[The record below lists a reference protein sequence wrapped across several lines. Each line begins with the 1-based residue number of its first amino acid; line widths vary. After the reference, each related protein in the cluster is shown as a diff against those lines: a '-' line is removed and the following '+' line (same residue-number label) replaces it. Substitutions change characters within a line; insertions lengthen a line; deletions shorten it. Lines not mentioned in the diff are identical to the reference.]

1 MPLMESRP
9 QRMRPRDAQMSG
21 TPLVSA
27 IIPTRNRPE
36 LVSQAVHSALS
47 QSYQNME
54 VVVVVDG
61 LDPATEQSLAQ
72 IADSRLHVVLL
83 PESEGAAQARNLGVI
98 AASGEWIAFLDD
110 DDEWLR
116 NKTEVQMAAA
126 GQSRHALPVV
136 SCRFF
141 AHSPNGNYTWP
152 RRLPAPEENIGEYLF
167 RRRSIFQGEGFVA
180 TPTILA
186 RRELLLKV
194 PLRSHLKKHEDWDW
208 LIRVAKQ
215 EGVGFEFAAEP
226 LAIVQVAGNRAAL
239 SNSDDW
245 RFSLNWIREMRGYV
259 SPRAYSAFV
268 LTVVA
273 DQASRQASLAEYLT
287 LPGESWRTGEPE
299 LFQLLLYAGMRA
311 FPRSARHNLRKRFTK
326 RA

>member
-1 MPLMESRP
+1 MELQPSRFP
-9 QRMRPRDAQMSG
+9 SNTGTKEMSNS
-21 TPLVSA
+21 TLVTA
-27 IIPTRNRPE
+27 VIPTKNRPE
-36 LVSQAVHSALS
+36 LVIQAVHSALA
-47 QSYQNME
+47 QSYRNIE

-61 LDPATEQSLAQ
+61 PDPATEHSLSQ
-72 IADSRLHVVLL
+72 FADSRLHVVVL
-83 PESEGAAQARNLGVI
+83 PVSEGAAQARNAGVI
-98 AASGEWIAFLDD
+98 AATGQWIAFLDD
-110 DDEWLR
+110 DDVWLPD
-116 NKTEVQMAAA
+116 KTEMQMAAV
-126 GQSRHALPVV
+126 GRSRHGLPVV

-141 AHSPNGNYTWP
+141 AHTEHGEYIWP
-152 RRLPAPEENIGEYLF
+152 RRLPAQGEDISEYLF
-167 RRRSIFQGEGFVA
+167 SRRSIFQGEGFLA

-226 LAIVQVAGNRAAL
+226 LATVQVSGNRERL

-245 RFSLNWIREMRGYV
+245 RSSLDWIREMRGYV

-273 DQASRQASLAEYLT
+273 DQASRQATLAEYLT
-287 LPGESWRTGEPE
+287 LPRESWRTGTPE
-299 LFQLLLYAGMRA
+299 LFQFLLYAGMRV
-311 FPRSARHNLRKRFTK
+311 FPRSARHNLRERFMK